1 MAWYWWRRRRRRGW
15 WKPRRRRWRRRRAR
29 RRGPAR
35 RHRAR
40 RRVRRRRGRWRRRYR
55 RWRRRGGRR
64 RHRKKLIIKQWQPN
78 FIRHCYI
85 IGYMPLIICGENTF
99 SHNYA
104 THSDDMLSTGPY
116 GGGMTTTKFTLRILF
131 DEYQRHLNFW
141 TVSNQDL
148 DLARYLGT
156 KIIFFRHPTVDF
168 VVQIHTQP
176 PFQDTEI
183 TAPSIHPGMLILS
196 KKHILIPSLKTRP
209 SKKHYVKVRVG
220 APRLFQDK
228 WYPQSELCDV
238 TLLVIY
244 ATACDLQYPFGSP
257 QTDNVCV
264 NFQILGQP
272 YYQHLKTALGL
283 TEKTTYENHYKNN
296 LYKKI
301 KFYNTTE
308 TIAQLKP
315 LVDATTNQ
323 TWSHYVNP
331 NKLTT
336 TPTSEITHNNTW
348 YRGNA
353 YNDKITDL
361 PEIVKKSYYK
371 ATELAIPE
379 AVKPTTDLFEYHAGI
394 YSSIF
399 LSPGRAYFETPGA
412 YQDIIYNPF
421 TDKGIG
427 NIVWIDWLSKSDAV
441 YSEKQS
447 KCGIFDLPLWA
458 AFFGY
463 AEFCSKST
471 GDTAIAY
478 NSRVCVRCPYTE
490 PQLLNHNNPS
500 QGYVFYSYN
509 FGKGKMPGGSSQ
521 VPIRMRW
528 KWYVCMFHQLE
539 VMEAICQSG
548 PFAYHSDEKKAV
560 LGIKY
565 KFDWKWGGNPISQQ
579 IVRHPC
585 NGQTSSGNR
594 VPRSVQA
601 VDPKYVS
608 LQLVWHS
615 WDFRRGLFGQ
625 AGIKRMQQESDALT
639 LSPVHRPKRPK
650 RDTQVKEK
658 TPEKDSDSAVQLR
671 RLQPWIHSSQETKD
685 EEEEIP
691 EGPVQEQ
698 LLQQLQQQR
707 LLRVQL
713 ESIAQEVLKI
723 RRGHS
728 LHPLLSSHA

>member
-1 MAWYWWRRRRRRGW
+1 M
-15 WKPRRRRWRRRRAR
+15 
-29 RRGPAR
+29 
-35 RHRAR
+35 
-40 RRVRRRRGRWRRRYR
+40 V
-55 RWRRRGGRR
+55 
-64 RHRKKLIIKQWQPN
+64 
-78 FIRHCYI
+78 
-85 IGYMPLIICGENTF
+85 
-99 SHNYA
+99 
-104 THSDDMLSTGPY
+104 STGPY

-131 DEYQRHLNFW
+131 DEFQRHLNFW

-148 DLARYLGT
+148 DLARYLGVKLT
-156 KIIFFRHPTVDF
+156 IFRHPTVDF
-168 VVQIHTQP
+168 VIQIHTQP

-183 TAPSIHPGMLILS
+183 TAPSIHPGMLMLS
-196 KKHILIPSLKTRP
+196 KKHITIPSLKTRP
-209 SKKHYVKVRVG
+209 SKKHYIKIRVG

-264 NFQILGQP
+264 NFQILGQV
-272 YYQHLKTALGL
+272 YYNYLKVSLVQS
-283 TEKTTYENHYKNN
+283 EETTYQNHYKEH
-296 LYKKI
+296 LFKI
-301 KFYNTTE
+301 VSYYNTTE

-315 LVDATTNQ
+315 LVDAQTNTQ
-323 TWSHYVNP
+323 WSSYVNA
-331 NKLTT
+331 NKLDLTV
-336 TPTSEITHNNTW
+336 PNNIQYNNTW
-348 YRGNA
+348 YKGNV
-353 YNDKITDL
+353 YNEKISEL
-361 PEIVKKSYYK
+361 PEKVQTTYMQ
-371 ATELAIPE
+371 ATKLALPG
-379 AVKPTTDLFEYHAGI
+379 AVKPSTNLFEYHAGI

-412 YQDIIYNPF
+412 YQDIIYNPL

-427 NIVWIDWLSKSDAV
+427 NIVWIDWLSKSDSI

-447 KCGIFDLPLWA
+447 RCAIFDLPLWA
-458 AFFGY
+458 SFFGY

-478 NSRVCVRCPYTE
+478 NCRVCVRCPYTE
-490 PQLLNHNNPS
+490 PQLINHSNPS

-528 KWYVCMFHQLE
+528 KWYVCMFHQIE

-579 IVRHPC
+579 IVRNPC
-585 NGQTSSGNR
+585 TGQNSSGNR

-601 VDPKYVS
+601 VDPKYVTP
-608 LQLVWHS
+608 QLVWHS

-625 AGIKRMQQESDALT
+625 AGIKRMQQESDAFT
-639 LSPVHRPKRPK
+639 ISPVRRAKRPK
-650 RDTQVKEK
+650 RDTQVKEE
-658 TPEKDSDSAVQLR
+658 TPEKGSDSALQLR

-707 LLRVQL
+707 LLRVHL
-713 ESIAQEVLKI
+713 ESLAQEVLKI

-728 LHPLLSSHA
+728 LHPLLSGPA